1 MNEKT
6 TVYIEPDLKKA
17 VQVQLINDGDKQSL
31 SNLIN
36 ELLMKWLNE
45 KG

>member
-6 TVYIEPDLKKA
+6 TVYIEPNLKQE
-17 VQVQLINDGDKQSL
+17 VQMKLIRNGEKQSL

-36 ELLMKWLNE
+36 ELLMKWINE
-45 KG
+45 KK